1 MVFFAGDFVAP
12 LDAFLEVISQLVG
25 VASVEEGVAG
35 SEDVQEKA
43 LGIHLSKLEDPK
55 TRFLNTL
62 TRDPN

>member
-1 MVFFAGDFVAP
+1 MVFLQVTSLLP

-43 LGIHLSKLEDPK
+43 LGILLSKLEDPK
-55 TRFLNTL
+55 N
-62 TRDPN
+62 